1 MAQHKEDGNGK
12 RLAVGILAHVD
23 AGKTTLSE
31 ALLYQSG
38 SLRRLGRVDHGDA
51 FLDTEALERER
62 GITIFAKQAV
72 FSVGGTCITLLDTPG
87 HVDFSAEAERT
98 LQVLDYAVLVISG
111 TDGVQGHTR
120 TLWNLLA
127 AHHIPTFLFFNKMDL
142 PGADK
147 AALLAEARAAF
158 GEGCIDFSLP
168 GTPQW
173 EEALAM
179 QGDEVME
186 AYLETGTLPPGASAR
201 LVAQRRVFP
210 CLFGSALR
218 CEGVDA
224 LLAALEH
231 DTLAPAYGPEFAA
244 QVYKVSYGGKG
255 ERLTHLKVTG
265 GVLRAKQLLCA
276 QGGSWQQKAD
286 QLRIYSGAKYMAVAE
301 APAGTVCAVTGL
313 SHTYAGE
320 ALGCQPPAQA
330 PVLEPVLTYRVLF
343 PEEQDVHTA
352 LQKLRTLEEEDP
364 QLRVSWNAQLGEV
377 HMRVM
382 GEVQLEVLAR
392 LAQQRFGLAL
402 QFDEGGILYKETIA
416 SPVEGMGHFEPLR
429 HYAEVHLLLEPAA
442 RGSGLHFS
450 SACSED
456 MLDKNWQRLI
466 LTHLAEKVHAGVLT
480 GAPITDMNITLVAGR
495 AHSKHTEGGDFRQ
508 ATYRALRQGLRSTE
522 SILLEPCYAFRLEV
536 PAASLGRAMADVQRM
551 NGSFEPPQL
560 CGETAV
566 LTGTAPVATMRGYAR
581 EVAGYTQGM
590 GRFSAVVQG
599 YAPCH
604 NAAQVIAAAAYSADA
619 DTENT
624 ADSVFC
630 GHGAGFT
637 VKWNEAPALMHVP
650 PVFRPAAPAPPPA
663 QSRPREAAKRYTG
676 TLEEDKELEAI
687 FVRTFGPIRRRDL
700 VDSAMARRPREAPSQ
715 PQQPVHDYLLVDGYN
730 IIFAWDE
737 LKELA
742 KENIDAARAA
752 LADILCNY
760 QGFRQCHVILVF
772 DAYKVRGGRG
782 EVQQYGGICIV
793 YTKEAETADMYIE
806 KATYQL
812 AGRHRVRVATSD
824 GAEQLIILGHGALRM
839 SARALKEEV
848 ELADRQIAEILAQR
862 Q

>member
-1 MAQHKEDGNGK
+1 MAQHEEAGRGK
-12 RLAVGILAHVD
+12 QLAVGILAHVD

-31 ALLYQSG
+31 ALLYESG
-38 SLRRLGRVDHGDA
+38 AVHRLGRVDHGDA
-51 FLDTEALERER
+51 FLDTDALERER

-72 FSVGGTCITLLDTPG
+72 LRAGSASITLLDTPG
-87 HVDFSAEAERT
+87 HVDFSSEAERT

-120 TLWNLLA
+120 TLWGLLA

-147 AALLAEARAAF
+147 AALLAAARTAF
-158 GEGCIDFSLP
+158 GEGCIDFSFP

-173 EEALAM
+173 EEALAL
-179 QGDEVME
+179 QSDEVME
-186 AYLETGTLPPGASAR
+186 AYLEAGALPPGAAAQ

-218 CEGVDA
+218 CEGVRA
-224 LLAALEH
+224 LLAAL
-231 DTLAPAYGPEFAA
+231 DGCTLAPACGPDFAA
-244 QVYKVSYGGKG
+244 QVYKVSYSEKG

-265 GVLRAKQLLCA
+265 GTLRAKQLLRA
-276 QGGSWQQKAD
+276 QDGGWQEKAD
-286 QLRIYSGAKYMAVAE
+286 QLRIYSGAKYTAVPE

-330 PVLEPVLTYRVLF
+330 PVLEPVLTYRVVCGDG
-343 PEEQDVHTA
+343 QDMHTA

-364 QLRVSWNAQLGEV
+364 QLRVEWNAQLGEI
-377 HMRVM
+377 HLRVM

-392 LAQQRFGLAL
+392 LAQQRFGLTL
-402 QFDEGGILYKETIA
+402 RFDEGGILYKETIA

-450 SACSED
+450 STCSED

-466 LTHLAEKVHAGVLT
+466 LTHLAEKTHAGVLT
-480 GAPITDMNITLVAGR
+480 GAPVTDMNITLAAGR
-495 AHSKHTEGGDFRQ
+495 AHVKHTEGGDFRQ

-522 SILLEPCYAFRLEV
+522 NILLEPYYAFRLEI
-536 PAASLGRAMADVQRM
+536 PADAVGRAMADVQRM
-551 NGSFEPPQL
+551 NGSFELPQL

-566 LTGTAPVATMRGYAR
+566 LTGTAPVACMRSYAR
-581 EVAGYTQGM
+581 EVAGYTQGL
-590 GRFSAVVQG
+590 GRFSAAVQG

-604 NAAQVIAAAAYSADA
+604 NAAQVIEAAGYDVDA

-637 VKWNEAPALMHVP
+637 VKWNEAPALMHIP
-650 PVFRPAAPAPPPA
+650 PVLRPKSPA
-663 QSRPREAAKRYTG
+663 QPLAESCPRTAAKPYTG

-687 FVRTFGPIRRRDL
+687 FVRTFGPIRQRDL
-700 VDSAMARRPREAPSQ
+700 VDSALARRPREAPVQ
-715 PQQPVHDYLLVDGYN
+715 AGPAVQDYLLVDGYN

-742 KENIDAARAA
+742 RENIEAARAA
-752 LADILCNY
+752 LTDILCNY
-760 QGFRQCHVILVF
+760 QGFRQCRVILVF

-839 SARALKEEV
+839 SARALKEEI
-848 ELADRQIAEILAQR
+848 ELADKQIAEILSKKQ
-862 Q
+862 

>member
-1 MAQHKEDGNGK
+1 MAQQETEKK
-12 RLAVGILAHVD
+12 RLAVGLLAHVD

-31 ALLYQSG
+31 ALLYESG
-38 SLRRLGRVDHGDA
+38 AVRRLGRVDHGDA
-51 FLDTEALERER
+51 FLDTDALERER

-72 FSVGGTCITLLDTPG
+72 LRAGGASITLLDTPG
-87 HVDFSAEAERT
+87 HVDFSSEAERT

-120 TLWNLLA
+120 TLWGLLA
-127 AHHIPTFLFFNKMDL
+127 AHHIPAFLFFNKMDL

-147 AALLAEARAAF
+147 AALLASARAAF
-158 GEGCIDFSLP
+158 GEGCIDFSCP
-168 GTPQW
+168 GTHQW
-173 EEALAM
+173 EEALAL
-179 QGDEVME
+179 QSDEVME
-186 AYLETGTLPPGASAR
+186 AYLEAGALPPGTAAQ

-218 CEGVDA
+218 CEGVRA
-224 LLAALEH
+224 LLAAL
-231 DTLAPAYGPEFAA
+231 DGCTLAPACGPDFAA
-244 QVYKVSYGGKG
+244 QVYKVSYSEKG

-265 GVLRAKQLLCA
+265 GALHAKQLLRA
-276 QGGSWQQKAD
+276 QDGGWQEKAD
-286 QLRIYSGAKYMAVAE
+286 QLRIYSGAKYTAVPE

-330 PVLEPVLTYRVLF
+330 PVLEPVLTYRVVCGGG
-343 PEEQDVHTA
+343 QDMHAA

-364 QLRVSWNAQLGEV
+364 QLRVEWNAQLGEI
-377 HMRVM
+377 HLRVM

-392 LAQQRFGLAL
+392 LAQQRFGLTL
-402 QFDEGGILYKETIA
+402 RFDEGGILYKETIA
-416 SPVEGMGHFEPLR
+416 SPAEGMGHFEPLR

-442 RGSGLHFS
+442 RGSGLHFFS
-450 SACSED
+450 TCSED
-456 MLDKNWQRLI
+456 MLNKSWQRLI
-466 LTHLAEKVHAGVLT
+466 LTHLAEKTHAGVLT
-480 GAPITDMNITLVAGR
+480 GAPVTDMSITLAAGR
-495 AHSKHTEGGDFRQ
+495 AHIKHTEGGDFRQ

-522 SILLEPCYAFRLEV
+522 SILLEPYYAFRLEV
-536 PAASLGRAMADVQRM
+536 PAAAVGRAMADVQRM

-566 LTGTAPVATMRGYAR
+566 LTGTAPVACMRGYAR
-581 EVAGYTQGM
+581 EVAGYTQGL
-590 GRFSAVVQG
+590 GRFSAAVQG

-604 NAAQVIAAAAYSADA
+604 NAAQVIEAAGYDADA

-637 VKWNEAPALMHVP
+637 VKWNEAPALMHIP
-650 PVFRPAAPAPPPA
+650 PVLRPKAPAQPPA
-663 QSRPREAAKRYTG
+663 ESRPRTAAKPYTG

-700 VDSAMARRPREAPSQ
+700 VDSALARRPREAPVQ
-715 PQQPVHDYLLVDGYN
+715 AGPPVQDYLLVDGYN

-742 KENIDAARAA
+742 RENIDAARAA

-760 QGFRQCHVILVF
+760 QGFRQCRVILVF

-839 SARALKEEV
+839 SARALKEEI
-848 ELADRQIAEILAQR
+848 ELADRQIAEILAKKQ
-862 Q
+862 

>member
-1 MAQHKEDGNGK
+1 MPDHSVQK

-31 ALLYQSG
+31 ALLYESG
-38 SLRRLGRVDHGDA
+38 CLRRLGRVDHGDA
-51 FLDTEALERER
+51 FLDTAALERSR

-72 FSVGGTCITLLDTPG
+72 LPFGDTQFTLLDTPG
-87 HVDFSAEAERT
+87 HVDFSTEAERT
-98 LQVLDYAVLVISG
+98 LQVLDCAILVISG
-111 TDGVQGHTR
+111 TDGIQGHTR
-120 TLWNLLA
+120 TLWDLLRR
-127 AHHIPTFLFFNKMDL
+127 HNTPVLLFFNKMDL
-142 PGADK
+142 PGADCT
-147 AALLAEARAAF
+147 LLMHQARAAF
-158 GEGCIDFSLP
+158 GQGCIDFSSP
-168 GTPQW
+168 GTPEW

-179 QGDEVME
+179 QSEEVME
-186 AYLETGTLPPGASAR
+186 AYLETGALAPDAPAT
-201 LVAQRRVFP
+201 LVARRQVFP
-210 CLFGSALR
+210 CLFGSALK
-218 CEGVDA
+218 CEGVRA
-224 LLAALEH
+224 LLCAL
-231 DTLAPAYGPEFAA
+231 DAYVPSPARLKEFAA
-244 QVYKVSYGGKG
+244 QVYKISYGEKG

-265 GVLRAKQLLCA
+265 GTLQAKQLLCA
-276 QGGSWQQKAD
+276 QNGSWQEKAD
-286 QLRIYSGAKYMAVAE
+286 QIRLYSGAKYTAVPQ
-301 APAGTVCAVTGL
+301 APAGTVCAATGL

-320 ALGCQPPAQA
+320 ALGAQPPAIS
-330 PVLEPVLTYRVLF
+330 PLLEPVLTYRVVCGSG
-343 PEEQDVHTA
+343 QDTHTV
-352 LQKLRTLEEEDP
+352 LQNLRILEEEDP
-364 QLRVSWNAQLGEV
+364 QLCVAWDAQLGEI
-377 HMRVM
+377 HIRVM
-382 GEVQLEVLAR
+382 GEVQLEILAGVA
-392 LAQQRFGLAL
+392 LQRFGLSL
-402 QFDEGGILYKETIA
+402 SFDEGGILYKETIA

-450 SACSED
+450 SVCSED

-466 LTHLAEKVHAGVLT
+466 LTHLAEKTHVGVLT
-480 GAPITDMNITLVAGR
+480 GSPITDMNITLVAGR
-495 AHSKHTEGGDFRQ
+495 AHPKHTEGGDFRQ

-522 SILLEPCYAFRLEV
+522 SILLEPYYTFRLEV
-536 PAASLGRAMADVQRM
+536 PAAVLGHAMADVQRM
-551 NGSFEPPQL
+551 DGTFEPPQQQ
-560 CGETAV
+560 GEFAI
-566 LTGTAPVATMRGYAR
+566 LTGTAPVSSMRGYAR

-590 GRFSAVVQG
+590 GRFSASVQG

-604 NAAQVIAAAAYSADA
+604 NAAAVIEATGYHADA
-619 DTENT
+619 DVQNT

-630 GHGAGFT
+630 GHGAGFV
-637 VKWNEAPALMHVP
+637 VKWNEAPALMHIP
-650 PVFRPAAPAPPPA
+650 AVFRPKAAPVAAPAAPVRHTA
-663 QSRPREAAKRYTG
+663 TRYTG
-676 TLEEDKELEAI
+676 TLEEDQELEAI
-687 FVRTFGPIRRRDL
+687 FTRTFGPIRRRDL
-700 VDSAMARRPREAPSQ
+700 VDSALARRPQEELATQ
-715 PQQPVHDYLLVDGYN
+715 AEPVQDYLLVDGYN

-782 EVQQYGGICIV
+782 EVQPYGGICIV

-839 SARALKEEV
+839 SARALKEEI
-848 ELADRQIAEILAQR
+848 ELADRQIAEILAKR